1 MTINLEFA
9 WLDDMNIRLDDFD
22 LKILSLV
29 QKDCRLPAEQVA
41 QEVGLSTAAVH
52 RRLKRLRDAGYIAAE
67 VAVLDARKL
76 DKSMTF
82 IVSLEVERE
91 RLDLLDQLKQELKN
105 IPHVQQCYYVTG
117 DYDFILVVKAAD
129 MDEFEAFTHRTFFG
143 NTNVRR
149 FKTSV
154 VMSEV
159 KTTLEVPL
167 N

>member
-1 MTINLEFA
+1 
-9 WLDDMNIRLDDFD
+9 MNIRLDEFD
-22 LKILSLV
+22 RKLLALV
-29 QKDCRLPAEQVA
+29 QENCRIPAEQLA
-41 QEVGLSTAAVH
+41 QEIGLSPAAVH
-52 RRLKRLRDAGYIAAE
+52 RRLKRLKDSEIIATE
-67 VAVLDARKL
+67 VAVLDAKKL

-167 N
+167 DDHV